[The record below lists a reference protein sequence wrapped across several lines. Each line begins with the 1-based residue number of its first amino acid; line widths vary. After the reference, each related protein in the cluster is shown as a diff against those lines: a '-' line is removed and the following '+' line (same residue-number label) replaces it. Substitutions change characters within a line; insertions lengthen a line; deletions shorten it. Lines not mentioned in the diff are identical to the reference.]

1 MGEPFYIRA
10 TWFIEQIRSERHP
23 NARSL
28 VEHFDIS
35 DATAHRDIDAL
46 IKQYSAPITFDGEE
60 KGYRFLDCG
69 DKSPN
74 KKYTLPLPNR
84 WVSSQEIFLLALA
97 KEIMGDDL
105 TREILSG
112 LFEKMKPSNA
122 LDYSQEMA
130 LERVSYKGMGFYR
143 QREGVFQKVL
153 EALTR
158 LEWIE
163 ICHHQIATPPQS
175 CWVNILPLHL
185 VNYINK
191 WYLIAEKEGRLRTY
205 SLSRITEIRKGK
217 NQGTPAFSTEEI
229 KEKLEE
235 VFGIFVTDEEHP
247 LEEITLRCLPQRTPF
262 FESWVFHPKQEQKR
276 DREGRLEIRFLSTVN
291 KELIGEIVRFAD
303 QLEVLGPPTLQREL
317 TTFLDRAA
325 RLQGTLP

>member
-1 MGEPFYIRA
+1 
-10 TWFIEQIRSERHP
+10 
-23 NARSL
+23 
-28 VEHFDIS
+28 
-35 DATAHRDIDAL
+35 
-46 IKQYSAPITFDGEE
+46 
-60 KGYRFLDCG
+60 
-69 DKSPN
+69 
-74 KKYTLPLPNR
+74 
-84 WVSSQEIFLLALA
+84 
-97 KEIMGDDL
+97 
-105 TREILSG
+105 
-112 LFEKMKPSNA
+112 
-122 LDYSQEMA
+122 SQEMA

-163 ICHHQIATPPQS
+163 ICHHQIATPPQA

-291 KELIGEIVRFAD
+291 RELIGEIVRFAD

-317 TTFLDRAA
+317 SAFLDRAA
-325 RLQGTLP
+325 RLQGSLP